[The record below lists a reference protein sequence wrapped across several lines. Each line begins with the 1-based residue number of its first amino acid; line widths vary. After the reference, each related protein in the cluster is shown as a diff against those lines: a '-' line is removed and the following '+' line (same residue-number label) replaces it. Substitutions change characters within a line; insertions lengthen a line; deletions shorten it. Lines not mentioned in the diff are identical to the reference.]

1 MEAGQVFKI
10 DAEAAKDLGNDDL
23 EGREYAITKTRG
35 NITDVEVRASQF
47 KDGKPS
53 RGRPRRFPR
62 SVVARLLGE
71 TSDPSLQAVEEAA
84 DVAVDDEPTVEELEE
99 KAEEL
104 IAASETETDDEPW

>member
-10 DAEAAKDLGNDDL
+10 DADAAKDLGNEEL

-47 KDGKPS
+47 KDGKPA
-53 RGRPRRFPR
+53 RGRPRRFTR
-62 SVVARLLGE
+62 SLVARLLGE
-71 TSDPSLQAVEEAA
+71 TDDPSLQVVEVEAA
-84 DVAVDDEPTVEELEE
+84 DVVEEPTVDELEE

-104 IAASETETDDEPW
+104 IAASETEADDEPW